1 MPPRDGRPEFTF
13 EIESWAR
20 SADWLSNLLYHHAK
34 MSKEVQ
40 SHMWISFLEG
50 VVKLSGGRMTGG
62 VDLRTWRIEDGAN
75 DR

>member
-1 MPPRDGRPEFTF
+1 
-13 EIESWAR
+13 
-20 SADWLSNLLYHHAK
+20 
-34 MSKEVQ
+34 
-40 SHMWISFLEG
+40 MWISFLEG